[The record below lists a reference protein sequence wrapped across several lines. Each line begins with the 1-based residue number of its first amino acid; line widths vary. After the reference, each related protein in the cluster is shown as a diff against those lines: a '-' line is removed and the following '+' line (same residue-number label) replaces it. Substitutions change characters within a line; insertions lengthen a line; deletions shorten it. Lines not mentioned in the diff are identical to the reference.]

1 MTKEE
6 KDVLETETTE
16 TLSELDTIIED
27 AAAELEVE
35 DNTLENDTQEALVED
50 NYSFSNPFMYST
62 ETTKTEEPEFTY
74 NEENTNVIEET
85 QDAFKY
91 VETEEVKDNTTDVPN
106 VFAYGTESF
115 PQDNA
120 VSNDFTYVDY
130 TNNQVAQQ
138 DNTSFEYSEATPVV
152 EEKKEQ
158 NPTIYEPNVKFST
171 EDEIR
176 NNDKGNFTFMLI
188 FALIMIAAI
197 IALPYFAKI

>member
-35 DNTLENDTQEALVED
+35 DNTLENDTQEVLVED
-50 NYSFSNPFMYST
+50 NYSFSNPFMYAN
-62 ETTKTEEPEFTY
+62 ETINAEEPEFTY
-74 NEENTNVIEET
+74 NEENTNVTEET

-91 VETEEVKDNTTDVPN
+91 VETEEVKDNNADVPN

-115 PQDNA
+115 PQENT

-130 TNNQVAQQ
+130 TNNQAAQQ
-138 DNTSFEYSEATPVV
+138 DNASFEYSEATPVV

-158 NPTIYEPNVKFST
+158 NTTIYEPNVKFST

-176 NNDKGNFTFMLI
+176 NSDKGNFTFMII
-188 FALIMIAAI
+188 FALIMLAAV
-197 IALPYFAKI
+197 IALPYIVKI